1 MYTVNHRKAKKLICM
16 KYFIPLINQLYQL
29 WRTLVIS
36 ITLGLLGIVGVYALS
51 QIKGMPLSDL
61 TRDPAAVTDTSVYI
75 GILSTLGILLW
86 SATTAICLFAAA
98 LLSRDRRHRQASWF
112 LLCSGLLCL
121 LLTFDD
127 ALLLHERVF
136 PYLLNI
142 PQFGVVVGY
151 ALIVGVYLLYFVRRI
166 LTTDYLLLLLALL
179 FLSSSAAM
187 DQFLSVSKW
196 GGLETFFEDSLKF
209 IGIVFWLAYFA
220 HAATINVRLLK

>member
-1 MYTVNHRKAKKLICM
+1 MYTVNHRRAKKLICM
-16 KYFIPLINQLYQL
+16 KYFIPLINQLSQL

-51 QIKGMPLSDL
+51 RIKGIPLSDL
-61 TRDPAAVTDTSVYI
+61 TRDPAAVTDTVLYI
-75 GILSTLGILLW
+75 GILSTLGLLLW
-86 SATTAICLFAAA
+86 SASTAICLFAAA

-136 PYLLNI
+136 PYLLNTE
-142 PQFGVVVGY
+142 FGVFVGY
-151 ALIVGVYLLYFVRRI
+151 ALIVGVYLLYFARQI

-187 DQFLSVSKW
+187 DQFLPTSMW
-196 GGLETFFEDSLKF
+196 RGLETFFEDSLKF
-209 IGIVFWLAYFA
+209 IGIVFWLAYFT
-220 HAATINVRLLK
+220 HTATINVRLLR